1 MRFIASLLFASLLLG
16 ANAQNS
22 ISNNIVCQL
31 DSVYSTDLNSYVHIV
46 IYEPEY
52 RIPGG
57 KVTPILYIFGD
68 VLFESFSGLIN
79 YLHNE
84 LELIPNCMLIGINE
98 IPKKQFGPFQ
108 QEYAKFISGE
118 LMDQLSASFKLDSNG
133 VLYGHSRASRL
144 VGKVIQENPDRINQ
158 FILSAPWFTSEQL
171 IELENSFSDK
181 SEMISIYY
189 SLSKED
195 LEMPPIQEAKDNF
208 TTLLKR
214 YEDVV
219 CAEYHYFDNE
229 THMSTPPLSFYYG
242 IKHLLH

>member
-1 MRFIASLLFASLLLG
+1 MASLLFACLLFV

-22 ISNNIVCQL
+22 NSNNIVCQL
-31 DSVYSTDLNSYVHIV
+31 DSVYSADLNSYVPIV

-52 RIPGG
+52 RIPDG
-57 KVTPILYIFGD
+57 KITPILYIFGD
-68 VLFESFSGLIN
+68 VLFESFSGSIN

-98 IPKKQFGPFQ
+98 IPNKQFGPFQ
-108 QEYAKFISGE
+108 HEYARFISSE
-118 LMDQLSASFKLDSNG
+118 LMEQLSAIFNLNSNG

-144 VGKVIQENPDRINQ
+144 VGKVIQENPNRINQ
-158 FILSAPWFTSEQL
+158 FILSAPWFTSEQF

-195 LEMPPIQEAKDNF
+195 LEMPPIQEAKDNL
-208 TTLLKR
+208 TSLLKK

-219 CAEYHYFDNE
+219 CTEYQYFDNE